1 MSYRGEDLDL
11 RTPQGRGASGN
22 FPGDVVLGR
31 HDGPI
36 WVDDTV
42 LSCCNHAYEVALA
55 HRSSE
60 VRLEHLLHAMTRVDA
75 AAQVLESHGI
85 RELALRRETATVIA
99 SDIPV
104 GLHNGNARPRH
115 SEELEIV
122 LRKASQVAS
131 GHEAPAS
138 VKDLLHVMTDL
149 EPGLRGL
156 ELLHRHL
163 APPANYAPEPRYS
176 GYEAPREQVRMVPAY
191 YVNETSMPRAPEQ
204 RPTNVDAMQND
215 RLNQLEQMVR
225 GLSHDLADERE
236 TFSQMLQSLH
246 SDVRGGLSNPSGMSP
261 DDLDRT
267 TSALNERL
275 ANFERSL
282 ETRFDGVE
290 TAMKGAGSKGAD
302 ISPLAQRLE
311 NMEKVL
317 LSRDDDSSDSLSD
330 KIATRLRGAFGDG
343 KASTEVIGS
352 QVRAVVTPISKR
364 LDDLQQALDSRQG
377 AVSSAVNSLSERIEG
392 LETSLKRASSTSGS
406 GTGLSGDD
414 LSEVH
419 EALMKLNANQHTLA
433 DAVSNWRGD
442 TEDRV
447 DGMSTTIERLHKVT
461 VERYHRRNRLWYWL
475 FGTDDWIAHSWPSQ
489 AARVEEELKAF
500 QCGYRDTPPLPSK
513 APPIPTTEGRSI

>member
-11 RTPQGRGASGN
+11 RTPQARGASGN
-22 FPGDVVLGR
+22 FPGEVVLGR

-55 HRSSE
+55 HRASE
-60 VRLEHLLHAMTRVDA
+60 VRLEHLLHALTRVDA
-75 AAQVLESHGI
+75 AAQVLKSHGI

-104 GLHNGNARPRH
+104 GLPNGKARPRR

-131 GHEAPAS
+131 SHETPAG
-138 VKDLLHVMTDL
+138 VKDLLHVMIDL

-163 APPANYAPEPRYS
+163 APPENYSPEPRYS
-176 GYEAPREQVRMVPAY
+176 GYEVPREQVRMVPAY
-191 YVNETSMPRAPEQ
+191 YVNETSMPRAPEP
-204 RPTNVDAMQND
+204 RPTPVDTMQNN

-246 SDVRGGLSNPSGMSP
+246 SDVRGGLSNPSGMIS
-261 DDLDRT
+261 DDLDKTAR
-267 TSALNERL
+267 ALNERL

-282 ETRFDGVE
+282 EARFDIFE
-290 TAMKGAGSKGAD
+290 TAMNGAGGEVAD
-302 ISPLAQRLE
+302 LGPLAKRLE
-311 NMEKVL
+311 NMEKAL
-317 LSRDDDSSDSLSD
+317 LTHDGSSSDTLSD

-352 QVRAVVTPISKR
+352 QVRAIVTPIAKR

-377 AVSSAVNSLSERIEG
+377 AVSTAVNSLTDRIDD
-392 LETSLKRASSTSGS
+392 LESSIKRVSISSGS
-406 GTGLSGDD
+406 VTGLSGDS

-419 EALMKLNANQHTLA
+419 DALMKLNANQHTLA

-447 DGMSTTIERLHKVT
+447 NGMSTTIERLHKVT

-500 QCGYRDTPPLPSK
+500 QCGYRETPPIS
-513 APPIPTTEGRSI
+513 PTENRSV